1 MQGLTGRSIDGAA
14 MYIAARTQQRM
25 CQNPSMENG
34 LTVDVLRPD
43 WIIELF
49 PKPQCIRI
57 FFLAIQEG
65 T

>member
-1 MQGLTGRSIDGAA
+1 